1 MSSSLHQRPKHDMR
15 GWPSIVCNTNLSRC
29 IDTVVS
35 TAYTYQVLVEGQF
48 DAASQPVVLEE
59 HPT

>member
-1 MSSSLHQRPKHDMR
+1 MR
-15 GWPSIVCNTNLSRC
+15 GCPSIVCNTNLSRC

-35 TAYTYQVLVEGQF
+35 TAYAYQVLVEGRF
-48 DAASQPVVLEE
+48 DAASREAGCAQPVVLEE